1 MSMQVTHAV
10 WLNDTAVC
18 SIEHLVEVS
27 GLSPDDIRNLVED
40 GVMAPAD
47 ASDPGA
53 GFHLAHVLTARQ
65 ARRLRDDFELDRN
78 GLALALTL
86 LRRIESLEQ
95 ALHMA
100 QLGHGFVLPVA
111 GDFDGKDLGHD

>member
-1 MSMQVTHAV
+1 MSMQVTPAV

-27 GLSPDDIRNLVED
+27 GLSLDEISNLVED

-47 ASDPGA
+47 ASNPA
-53 GFHLAHVLTARQ
+53 TGFHLIHVLTARQ

-95 ALHMA
+95 ALDLV
-100 QLGHGFVLPVA
+100 QSCRGCVLPEPGELA
-111 GDFDGKDLGHD
+111 EKDWRPD

>member
-10 WLNDTAVC
+10 WLNDMAVC

-47 ASDPGA
+47 ASNPA
-53 GFHLAHVLTARQ
+53 TGFHLAHVRLQDRRADCAMTLNWTA
-65 ARRLRDDFELDRN
+65 
-78 GLALALTL
+78 TVW
-86 LRRIESLEQ
+86 
-95 ALHMA
+95 HW
-100 QLGHGFVLPVA
+100 H
-111 GDFDGKDLGHD
+111 

>member
-18 SIEHLVEVS
+18 SIDHLVEVS
-27 GLSPDDIRNLVED
+27 GLSLDDIRNLVED
-40 GVMAPAD
+40 GVIEPAD
-47 ASDPGA
+47 ASNPA
-53 GFHLAHVLTARQ
+53 TGFHLVHVLTVRQ

-78 GLALALTL
+78 GLALALML

-95 ALHMA
+95 MLH
-100 QLGHGFVLPVA
+100 LSKSGHGFVFPAA
-111 GDFDGKDLGHD
+111 GDVDERKLRYD

>member
-1 MSMQVTHAV
+1 MSMSMQVTHAV

-27 GLSPDDIRNLVED
+27 GLSPDDIRDLVED

-47 ASDPGA
+47 ASNPGG
-53 GFHLAHVLTARQ
+53 GFHSVHVLTVRQ

-78 GLALALTL
+78 GLTLALTL

-100 QLGHGFVLPVA
+100 QSGHGFVLPVSGNLA
-111 GDFDGKDLGHD
+111 GKD

>member
-18 SIEHLVEVS
+18 SIDHLVEVS
-27 GLSPDDIRNLVED
+27 GLSLDDISNLVED
-40 GVMAPAD
+40 GVIAPAD
-47 ASDPGA
+47 ASNPGA
-53 GFHLAHVLTARQ
+53 GFHFLHVLTVRQ
-65 ARRLRDDFELDRN
+65 ARRLQDDFELDRN
-78 GLALALTL
+78 GLTLALTL

-100 QLGHGFVLPVA
+100 QLGHGFVLPMA
-111 GDFDGKDLGHD
+111 GDLVGKD

>member
-1 MSMQVTHAV
+1 MSMQIAHAV
-10 WLNDTAVC
+10 WLNDTVVC

-27 GLSPDDIRNLVED
+27 GLSLDDIRSLVED

-47 ASDPGA
+47 LSDPGA
-53 GFHLAHVLTARQ
+53 GFHSEHVLTVRQ

-95 ALHMA
+95 ALHLA
-100 QLGHGFVLPVA
+100 QSGHGFVLPAV
-111 GDFDGKDLGHD
+111 GDRHD

>member
-1 MSMQVTHAV
+1 MTSQLTHAV
-10 WLNDTAVC
+10 WLNETAVC

-27 GLSPDDIRNLVED
+27 GLSLDEIRNLVED
-40 GVMAPAD
+40 GVMEPAD
-47 ASDPGA
+47 ASVPA
-53 GFHLAHVLTARQ
+53 ASFHLVHVLTARQ

-86 LRRIESLEQ
+86 LRRIDSLEQ

-100 QLGHGFVLPVA
+100 QSRHWPELPA
-111 GDFDGKDLGHD
+111 NEAQP

>member
-18 SIEHLVEVS
+18 SIDHLVEVS
-27 GLSPDDIRNLVED
+27 GLSLDDISNLVED
-40 GVMAPAD
+40 GVIAPAD
-47 ASDPGA
+47 ASKPGA
-53 GFHLAHVLTARQ
+53 GFHSVHVLTVRQ
-65 ARRLRDDFELDRN
+65 ARRMRDDFELDRN

-95 ALHMA
+95 ALHME
-100 QLGHGFVLPVA
+100 QSGHGFVLPVA
-111 GDFDGKDLGHD
+111 RDFDGTDLGHD

>member
-27 GLSPDDIRNLVED
+27 GLSPDDIRDLVED

-53 GFHLAHVLTARQ
+53 GFHSVHVAGCGMTLSWTETVL
-65 ARRLRDDFELDRN
+65 RLR
-78 GLALALTL
+78 
-86 LRRIESLEQ
+86 
-95 ALHMA
+95 
-100 QLGHGFVLPVA
+100 
-111 GDFDGKDLGHD
+111 

>member
-10 WLNDTAVC
+10 WLNETAVC
-18 SIEHLVEVS
+18 SIDHLVEVS
-27 GLSPDDIRNLVED
+27 GLSLDDISNLVED

-47 ASDPGA
+47 ASNPGA
-53 GFHLAHVLTARQ
+53 GFHSVHVLTVRK

-78 GLALALTL
+78 GLTLALTL
-86 LRRIESLEQ
+86 LRRIDSLEQ

-100 QLGHGFVLPVA
+100 QSGHGFGLPMA
-111 GDFDGKDLGHD
+111 GDLP

>member
-40 GVMAPAD
+40 GVMA
-47 ASDPGA
+47 
-53 GFHLAHVLTARQ
+53 
-65 ARRLRDDFELDRN
+65 
-78 GLALALTL
+78 
-86 LRRIESLEQ
+86 
-95 ALHMA
+95 
-100 QLGHGFVLPVA
+100 
-111 GDFDGKDLGHD
+111 

>member
-1 MSMQVTHAV
+1 MSMHVTHAV

-27 GLSPDDIRNLVED
+27 GLSPDDVRNLVED

-47 ASDPGA
+47 ASNPGG
-53 GFHLAHVLTARQ
+53 GFHSMHVLTVRQ

-78 GLALALTL
+78 GPALTLTL
-86 LRRIESLEQ
+86 LRRIDSLEQ

-100 QLGHGFVLPVA
+100 QSGHRSFSPAPGES
-111 GDFDGKDLGHD
+111 DGKQLRQD

>member
-1 MSMQVTHAV
+1 MSMQVTDAV

-27 GLSPDDIRNLVED
+27 GLSRDDIRNLVED

-53 GFHLAHVLTARQ
+53 GFHLVHVLTARQ

-100 QLGHGFVLPVA
+100 QSGHGFGLPMA
-111 GDFDGKDLGHD
+111 GEPP

>member
-18 SIEHLVEVS
+18 SIEHLVEVY

-47 ASDPGA
+47 ASNPGA
-53 GFHLAHVLTARQ
+53 GFHSVHILTVRQ
-65 ARRLRDDFELDRN
+65 ARRLQDDFELDRN

-95 ALHMA
+95 ELHLA
-100 QLGHGFVLPVA
+100 QSRHGFGLPAA
-111 GDFDGKDLGHD
+111 GDLVGKD

>member
-10 WLNDTAVC
+10 WLNDSAVC
-18 SIEHLVEVS
+18 SIDHLVEVS
-27 GLSPDDIRNLVED
+27 GLSLDDISNLVED
-40 GVMAPAD
+40 GVIAPAD

-100 QLGHGFVLPVA
+100 QSGHGFGLPMA
-111 GDFDGKDLGHD
+111 GDLP

>member
-1 MSMQVTHAV
+1 MSMQVTHAF
-10 WLNDTAVC
+10 WLNETAVC
-18 SIEHLVEVS
+18 SIDHLVEVS
-27 GLSPDDIRNLVED
+27 GLSPDDIRDLVED
-40 GVMAPAD
+40 GVMVPAD
-47 ASDPGA
+47 ASNPGA
-53 GFHLAHVLTARQ
+53 GFHSVHVVTVRQ

-86 LRRIESLEQ
+86 LSRIESLEQ

-111 GDFDGKDLGHD
+111 GDSVGKD

>member
-27 GLSPDDIRNLVED
+27 GLSLDDIRNLVED
-40 GVMAPAD
+40 GVMAPVD
-47 ASDPGA
+47 ASNPGA
-53 GFHLAHVLTARQ
+53 GFHSVHVLTVRQ

-95 ALHMA
+95 ELHLA
-100 QLGHGFVLPVA
+100 QSGHGFALPAA
-111 GDFDGKDLGHD
+111 GDLDESKWRHE

>member
-27 GLSPDDIRNLVED
+27 GLSRDDIRNLVED

-53 GFHLAHVLTARQ
+53 GFHLVHVLTARQ

-100 QLGHGFVLPVA
+100 QSGHRFGLPMA
-111 GDFDGKDLGHD
+111 GEPP

>member
-40 GVMAPAD
+40 GVMAPVD
-47 ASDPGA
+47 ASDPAA
-53 GFHLAHVLTARQ
+53 GFHLAHVLTVRQ

-78 GLALALTL
+78 GLALTLTL

-95 ALHMA
+95 ELHLA
-100 QLGHGFVLPVA
+100 QSRHGFGLPAA
-111 GDFDGKDLGHD
+111 GDLVGKD

>member
-10 WLNDTAVC
+10 WLNETAVC
-18 SIEHLVEVS
+18 SIDHLVEVS
-27 GLSPDDIRNLVED
+27 GLSLDDISNLVED
-40 GVMAPAD
+40 GVIAPAD

-100 QLGHGFVLPVA
+100 QSGHGFGLPMA
-111 GDFDGKDLGHD
+111 GDLP